1 MQLSSL
7 GAFEVALA
15 VQAFVTLLV
24 IVDPLGNVPVFL
36 ALTANEDRATR
47 RRTATHALLAASVI
61 IYVFAFF
68 GTQILAALSIGLPAL
83 QAGGGVVL
91 FLVALQM
98 LRGEVFEPDRA
109 EGVSVAIVPLGVPLV
124 AGPGAISASMVFMS
138 DESGLRLSVA
148 TQVSVALAIAAVLFV
163 VWLALRYAVAIE
175 RLLKP
180 NGIHLVTRV
189 MGMLLVAIAIE
200 LIATAVQAYVAG
212 ASALP

>member
-1 MQLSSL
+1 MDIDL
-7 GAFEVALA
+7 GAFDVALA
-15 VQAFVTLLV
+15 VQAFVTLTV

-36 ALTANEDRATR
+36 ALTADEDRATR
-47 RRTATHALLAASVI
+47 RRTATHALLAATAI
-61 IYVFAFF
+61 IYLFAFF

-98 LRGEVFEPDRA
+98 LRGDVFEPNRH
-109 EGVSVAIVPLGVPLV
+109 EGVSPAIVPLGVPLV

-138 DESGLRLSVA
+138 DEAGLRLSVG
-148 TQVSVALAIAAVLFV
+148 TQVTVAVAIAAVLFV
-163 VWLALRYAVAIE
+163 VWLALRYAVALE

-189 MGMLLVAIAIE
+189 MGMLLVAISIE
-200 LIATAVQAYVAG
+200 LMATAVQAYVAG
-212 ASALP
+212 ASALR